1 MNRTGTLMM
10 MAQLSERSGI
20 PVSTIKYYFRENLL
34 PGGIKSN
41 RTTVYYGQDHVN
53 CLKMIKHLQDQGLSL
68 RKIKSI
74 LINQEPAQDKES
86 QTSSARRENIIDAAF
101 PLFMKRGLEKTS
113 ITDIV
118 KTARISRN
126 TFYREFKS
134 KRDTFVACLGKIFKD
149 MINTFNEDIH
159 NKMARSDDGI
169 NKSWNFLGMQSS
181 WTDFMNLLGAT
192 IVHDPALL
200 NKMLDDFI
208 ELRAGQLSKGFDQ
221 YIQKK
226 TIRPVDTQLLGLIVL
241 GIIDYCSRFI
251 RSNRLQDAERIYENA
266 MDILVN
272 GIGVKGHENPIISL
286 T

>member
-20 PVSTIKYYFRENLL
+20 PTSTIKYYFRENLL
-34 PGGIKSN
+34 PGGIKAN

-68 RKIKSI
+68 RRIKSI
-74 LINQEPAQDKES
+74 LTNQDATEDKKN
-86 QTSSARRENIIDAAF
+86 QTPSARRENIIDAAF
-101 PLFMKRGLEKTS
+101 PLFMKNGMEMTS

-118 KTARISRN
+118 KAAHISRN

-134 KRDTFVACLGKIFKD
+134 KRDTFVACLDKIFKD
-149 MINTFNEDIH
+149 MINTFNE
-159 NKMARSDDGI
+159 NMRSKMSHPDDGI
-169 NKSWNFLGMQSS
+169 NKTWNFLGMQSS

-192 IVHDPALL
+192 IVNDPPLL

-208 ELRAGQLSKGFDQ
+208 ELRAGQLSKGFDH
-221 YIQKK
+221 YIQKGI
-226 TIRPVDTQLLGLIVL
+226 IRPVDTQSLGLIVL

-251 RSNRLQDAERIYENA
+251 RSNRLQDADRIYENA
-266 MDILVN
+266 IDILVN
-272 GIGVKGHENPIISL
+272 GIGVKGHESPKISPA
-286 T
+286 